1 MATVFV
7 VKTGLCVASGIAVV
21 STFAAGGSLVPAVAS
36 LWRGEPAGELV
47 ELVLGASAA
56 ARPAAKARSNIQLY
70 FFIGGS
76 SFCVREN
83 ALSPF

>member
-7 VKTGLCVASGIAVV
+7 VKTGLCVASGIFPA

-47 ELVLGASAA
+47 ELILGASAA
-56 ARPAAKARSNIQLY
+56 CRPAAKAMSSNQLY
-70 FFIGGS
+70 FFIGSS

-83 ALSPF
+83 ALSSS